1 MLDNGIADLIMN
13 INCVQSKQLTAV
25 QPFIGCGVS
34 ASPPPQSPLWS
45 PNSSSEEESDNP
57 DTELSDDSN
66 SAPTFEARLVPETA
80 ELSDGN
86 SIDTA
91 LHISI

>member
-1 MLDNGIADLIMN
+1 M
-13 INCVQSKQLTAV
+13 QSKQLTAI

-34 ASPPPQSPLWS
+34 SSPSPLWS

-66 SAPTFEARLVPETA
+66 SAPTFEARLVPDTA

-86 SIDTA
+86 GIDTA
-91 LHISI
+91 PHICI